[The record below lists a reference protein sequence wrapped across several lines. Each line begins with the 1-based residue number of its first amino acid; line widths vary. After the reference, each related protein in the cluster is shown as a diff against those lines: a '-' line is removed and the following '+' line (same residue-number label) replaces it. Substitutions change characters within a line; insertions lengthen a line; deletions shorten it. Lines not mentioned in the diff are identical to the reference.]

1 MRAARHARCVCLCSA
16 LLILSISSAWAQYIT
31 FGKNK
36 VNYRD
41 FEWRVL
47 RNDRFEFYFYPEE
60 EELARYALSAAEEG
74 YRQHREAFV
83 HEVSKPI
90 PVILYSSHHDFQQT
104 NITPIHIPEGVAGLT
119 ESSRGR
125 VMLPFD
131 GSFHR
136 FFHTL
141 HHELVHAFQ
150 LSMGERLARE
160 RTRRRVASYPLWFTE
175 GMAEHWSGQWDADGD
190 LILRDLVIA
199 GKLPEIEDFWRYNGT
214 FTLYKLGQSVVDY
227 ISDTYGDDKLA
238 AFYTDIWKVG
248 RFEDLFPL
256 VLGATQDE
264 VSERWMH
271 HQRERYYPDV
281 MSGDPILHEARVVSK
296 WGMEM
301 KPTPIPT
308 GVEGLEN
315 SFIFVSTRSGYASI
329 YTGSLIEPR
338 AKAEVVIRGQRS
350 PEYLSFHAFRS
361 RMDVSPRGWLVFST
375 QRGDRDFLV
384 IYDLVAGE
392 VVQSFGFA
400 ELVGATSPQWDTSGE
415 RIVFS
420 GLRRSGQADLYVLD
434 IASGRSERL
443 TDDWFYDSEPA
454 FHPGG
459 ERIVFVSD
467 RGGAGKDGALNLFE
481 LDLGTGEVRRLT
493 AGDWWDLSPS
503 WSPDGAEVLFVSTRD
518 GMRNLYTLDEQGTCR
533 RRTRALEAMQ
543 DPRWLPSGREVLASV
558 YHGERMHAAVIT
570 LGEGEVISSPTAA
583 PGRLEPWT
591 WQAEIDSIEAE
602 EGRYRSSFALD
613 VAQAGVAVD
622 RGLGTNEGVQL
633 LLRDLMGNRLMLFQL
648 GNTTISTENF
658 IDNFSA
664 SATYIDLSRRL
675 NRGVSI
681 FHHAG
686 TYYDALRVP
695 FFERRAGS
703 QLLLSYPFSRFS
715 RVETTFGLAF
725 SEKEKPAAGFVRKGV
740 LATHSISWIHDTSL
754 WLHTGP
760 IDGERKHVTLGMAMN
775 LRRPGVEFVYL
786 LADARRYL
794 RLGHHSAMAFRLQGR
809 LSDGPDPQIFLL
821 GGTHS
826 LRGYPRRALHGSG
839 TVLANV
845 ELRFPMFRGFL
856 LVPEGLGAIGLPGVQ
871 GALFLDAGRA
881 WDDGRSDGWRG
892 SYGLGFRMG
901 LGGVLVLRLDFARR
915 TDFDRW
921 PNRDYTEFY
930 LGWNY

>member
-1 MRAARHARCVCLCSA
+1 MSLLKKHHIVLTIAITICSTSA
-16 LLILSISSAWAQYIT
+16 LFGQYYFGRNKIQYNRFQWQILKTKHFDI
-31 FGKNK
+31 
-36 VNYRD
+36 
-41 FEWRVL
+41 
-47 RNDRFEFYFYPEE
+47 YFYPEM
-60 EELARYALSAAEEG
+60 EELAEIGAYLAEES
-74 YRQHREAFV
+74 YRHLQDKFNHNILQR
-83 HEVSKPI
+83 I
-90 PVILYSSHHDFQQT
+90 PLVFYSSHFHFEET
-104 NITPIHIPEGVAGLT
+104 NTLPYIIPPGVAGFF
-119 ESSRGR
+119 EYIKGR
-125 VMLPFD
+125 VVVPSD
-131 GSFHR
+131 GSLSQFR
-136 FFHTL
+136 KVIR
-141 HHELVHAFQ
+141 HELVHVFQ
-150 LSMGERLARE
+150 RSYVS
-160 RTRRRVASYPLWFTE
+160 RTLKDHRILRFKDAPLWFTE
-175 GMAEHWSGQWDADGD
+175 GLAEYWSEGWTTEAEMIIRDGV
-190 LILRDLVIA
+190 LHNTIV
-199 GKLPEIEDFWRYNGT
+199 PIESMGWIWGT
-214 FTLYKLGQSVVDY
+214 YIMYKEGQSILKF
-227 ISDTYGDDKLA
+227 ISDTYGEEKILQLLQN
-238 AFYTDIWKVG
+238 IWKEETFSKVMKITIG
-248 RFEDLFPL
+248 KDYKELSEEWLYYLKKSRFPMMEEKEFPRMVTTRL
-256 VLGATQDE
+256 TEKGFNSLP
-264 VSERWMH
+264 S
-271 HQRERYYPDV
+271 YYRDGDV
-281 MSGDPILHEARVVSK
+281 PMVV
-296 WGMEM
+296 
-301 KPTPIPT
+301 
-308 GVEGLEN
+308 
-315 SFIFVSTRSGYASI
+315 FVANRDGYSSI
-329 YTGSLIEPR
+329 YRKPVVKFKEKRPEILIKGER
-338 AKAEVVIRGQRS
+338 T
-350 PEYLSFHAFRS
+350 PELESFHLQNSRIDVDSAGRLAFIAKS
-361 RMDVSPRGWLVFST
+361 G
-375 QRGDRDFLV
+375 
-384 IYDLVAGE
+384 
-392 VVQSFGFA
+392 
-400 ELVGATSPQWDTSGE
+400 PQD
-415 RIVFS
+415 ILNIF
-420 GLRRSGQADLYVLD
+420 D
-434 IASGRSERL
+434 IASK
-443 TDDWFYDSEPA
+443 
-454 FHPGG
+454 
-459 ERIVFVSD
+459 RIVQTYAFDDLVS
-467 RGGAGKDGALNLFE
+467 LF
-481 LDLGTGEVRRLT
+481 
-493 AGDWWDLSPS
+493 SPS